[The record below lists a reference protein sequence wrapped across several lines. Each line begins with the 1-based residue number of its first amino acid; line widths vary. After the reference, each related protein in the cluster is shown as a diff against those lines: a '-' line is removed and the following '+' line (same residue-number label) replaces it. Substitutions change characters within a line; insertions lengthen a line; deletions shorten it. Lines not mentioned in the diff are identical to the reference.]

1 MVLTDGMQTRM
12 MAAEVAQVIG
22 TDAARTGL
30 TVAGA
35 LAAVLCVA
43 VVVEGTARSVRL
55 ARGLRKDPSLLL
67 EPPPETPLLQSAGGV
82 IGAALVLLAVLGL
95 AVPVEL
101 RPGGYRGAALGHAS
115 FALAGGASLL
125 VLVWRRWSRVRAE
138 LAMGLITLAACL
150 LAVAFVPGAPQELQK
165 RYPMIFNAMLIALA
179 VMAWLWGW
187 LSGVWR
193 QQLDEERAW
202 TTTGHMVGPAAD
214 FAFQAAGLG
223 LIVALLMAAWPR
235 MGAIGAGD
243 DSLGRMLFGI
253 GGHLLLILAL
263 LAGGRRTGRT
273 RFGRTA
279 AVAVL
284 SLLIFIC
291 IRAI

>member
-1 MVLTDGMQTRM
+1 MALTDGMRTRM

-30 TVAGA
+30 VLAGV
-35 LAAVLCVA
+35 LAAVLCGA
-43 VVVEGTARSVRL
+43 VVAEGTVRSFRL
-55 ARGLRKDPSLLL
+55 ARGLREDPNLLL
-67 EPPPETPLLQSAGGV
+67 EPLPESRLLQAGCSV
-82 IGAALVLLAVLGL
+82 IGAILVLLAVLGL
-95 AVPVEL
+95 AVPLEL
-101 RPGGYRGAALGHAS
+101 RPGGYRLAALGHAS
-115 FALAGGASLL
+115 FAFAGGVALFA
-125 VLVWRRWSRVRAE
+125 LVWRRWNSVRAE
-138 LAMGLITLAACL
+138 LAMGLVTLAVCL
-150 LAVAFVPGAPQELQK
+150 VASAFVPNAPQELQR
-165 RYPMIFNAMLIALA
+165 RYPMVFNAMLIALA
-179 VMAWLWGW
+179 MMAWLWGW

-193 QQLDEERAW
+193 QQLDGEVAW

-214 FAFQAAGLG
+214 FAFQAAGIG

-253 GGHLLLILAL
+253 GGHLLLIFAL